1 MPRPPRAPVET
12 PPGTST
18 SEWQLLARARQGS
31 PSAVGALFT
40 RYSSWLRRWTHGR
53 LPRWVRG
60 AVDTSD
66 LVQDSLHHTFSRL
79 PEFEPEHAGAL
90 RAYLRRAVVNR
101 IRDEVRRTAF
111 RLSAVAADDP
121 VRLTDAATPQFRQLV
136 DDEGWG
142 RYLQGLK
149 RLNARDRRL
158 IVGRAE
164 LGYSYRQLAFTER
177 LPSPDAARKAMR
189 RALVRLLGAM
199 PDP

>member
-1 MPRPPRAPVET
+1 MASS
-12 PPGTST
+12 G
-18 SEWQLLARARQGS
+18 ARARSLERARAGS

-90 RAYLRRAVVNR
+90 RAYLRRAVENR
-101 IRDEVRRTAF
+101 IRDEMRRAAF
-111 RLSAVAADDP
+111 RLSVIVPDDP
-121 VRLTDAATPQFRQLV
+121 VRLTDEATAQFRQIV
-136 DDEGWG
+136 DDEAWG
-142 RYLQGLK
+142 RYLQGLE

-164 LGYSYRQLAFTER
+164 FGYSYRQLAFTER
-177 LPSPDAARKAMR
+177 LPTPDAARKAVR